1 MSNVLKMC
9 EADTLFMI
17 ERVHSYECLWN
28 VSVADYHK
36 KEVRHAALR
45 SISIRLVEDEDRQK
59 IILTGELKFCFQ
71 VVYILQCSL
80 TVTLI
85 LAVLYSVVLRSVYN
99 RVAVLVLVLYV
110 RQCLYP
116 YDSLKSVF

>member
-17 ERVHSYECLWN
+17 ECVHSYECLWN

-36 KEVRHAALR
+36 KEVRHAALP
-45 SISIRLVEDEDRQK
+45 SISIRLAEDRQN
-59 IILTGELKFCFQ
+59 IILTGELKFCFSSCC
-71 VVYILQCSL
+71 LHFTMFTDSD
-80 TVTLI
+80 TESGS
-85 LAVLYSVVLRSVYN
+85 ASVVLRSVYN
-99 RVAVLVLVLYV
+99 HVAVLVSVLYV
-110 RQCLYP
+110 RQCLYT

>member
-17 ERVHSYECLWN
+17 ECVHSYECLWN

-45 SISIRLVEDEDRQK
+45 SISIRLAEDRQK
-59 IILTGELKFCFQ
+59 ILTGELKFCFSSCC
-71 VVYILQCSL
+71 LHFTMFTDSD
-80 TVTLI
+80 TESGS
-85 LAVLYSVVLRSVYN
+85 ASVVLRSVYN
-99 RVAVLVLVLYV
+99 HVAVLVLVLYV